1 MPAPDAS
8 CPATPSS
15 LTSLFL
21 RRIPVSLV
29 KREIVINASALEV
42 RVALLEDGSLTE
54 LYLERQQHRGLA
66 GNIYKGKVTRVLPG
80 MQAAF
85 VDIGLEKA
93 GFLHVSDFHDDVQ
106 AVGSIAEV
114 IGEDDVETY
123 PVDGDGDGGSDEA
136 KSPQDLQELA
146 ELEDL
151 EEPSEGQTDRQDDR
165 RDYPPDEQAE
175 RRSARPDV
183 RQDLRPNV
191 RQDVRQ
197 GARQPTQPDAR
208 RRDVQQSV
216 EESSA
221 EENIEIDRRDLGD
234 AAAAAPV
241 EGEAE
246 AAAPTAEGEAGA
258 APGTKRRRSRRRRR
272 RGGKA
277 HKRRPRVHEQRS
289 RLPIEQQLHR
299 NQEIIV
305 QIAKEP
311 MGTKGARL
319 TSSISLPG
327 RHLVYMP
334 TSGHVGV
341 SRRIGSA
348 EERARLRAAVKE
360 LGRVQG
366 GFIVRTAC
374 EGVSKR
380 EIQRDANFLTRLWG
394 SILAKSESSPPAS
407 ILYSDLDVALRT
419 VRDLFS
425 SEIDKLWCDD
435 PETFERIVQFV
446 QHYMPRLRARLT
458 MYQGAEPIF
467 DHFKIEPQ
475 IERALDRK
483 VWLKSGG
490 YLVFDQAEA
499 LTAIDV
505 NTGRFVGKTNQD
517 ETVLRTNLEAA
528 EEVVKQ
534 LRLRNIGGIII
545 VDFIDMSR
553 EADRKKVSDVL
564 REAQRRDKAR
574 TSALKISELGLVQM
588 TRKRTRESLEELLT
602 DSCPHC
608 EGRRV
613 VKSVPTLAAEVLR
626 GVHREAR
633 RRSGD
638 DMLLVKVH
646 PAVARYLYDHGARD
660 LEALERRVGIKIVL
674 RAMEGLEPGSFELSL
689 VPAAA

>member
-1 MPAPDAS
+1 
-8 CPATPSS
+8 
-15 LTSLFL
+15 
-21 RRIPVSLV
+21 V

-123 PVDGDGDGGSDEA
+123 PVDGDADGEA

-146 ELEDL
+146 ELENL
-151 EEPSEGQTDRQDDR
+151 EEPSERQDDR
-165 RDYPPDEQAE
+165 QDH
-175 RRSARPDV
+175 
-183 RQDLRPNV
+183 RQDYQQDERQAGRPN
-191 RQDVRQ
+191 VRQ
-197 GARQPTQPDAR
+197 GARQAVQPDVQ
-208 RRDVQQSV
+208 RRDIQQGAEQS
-216 EESSA
+216 EEQSLK
-221 EENIEIDRRDLGD
+221 IDQLDLD
-234 AAAAAPV
+234 DEAAATSA

-246 AAAPTAEGEAGA
+246 EPAVPAVAGEAG

-435 PETFERIVQFV
+435 PETYERIVQFV

-483 VWLKSGG
+483 VWLRSGG

-602 DSCPHC
+602 DTCPHC

>member
-1 MPAPDAS
+1 
-8 CPATPSS
+8 
-15 LTSLFL
+15 
-21 RRIPVSLV
+21 V

-93 GFLHVSDFHDDVQ
+93 GFLHVSDFHDDIQ

-123 PVDGDGDGGSDEA
+123 PVDGDGDGGDEA
-136 KSPQDLQELA
+136 KSPQDLRDQQQLA
-146 ELEDL
+146 ELENL
-151 EEPSEGQTDRQDDR
+151 EEPSERQTDRQNDR
-165 RDYPPDEQAE
+165 QDEQDQRQAE
-175 RRSARPDV
+175 RPS
-183 RQDLRPNV
+183 
-191 RQDVRQ
+191 VRQ
-197 GARQPTQPDAR
+197 GGARQAVQQEVQ
-208 RRDVQQSV
+208 RRDVAPGV
-216 EESSA
+216 EENSK
-221 EENIEIDRRDLGD
+221 EESIEQEGIEVDRLDLGD
-234 AAAAAPV
+234 ETAATSV
-241 EGEAE
+241 EGEADAASP
-246 AAAPTAEGEAGA
+246 AAAAGEAGA

-435 PETFERIVQFV
+435 PETFERIGQFV

-564 REAQRRDKAR
+564 REALRRDKAR

-602 DSCPHC
+602 DTCPRC

-626 GVHREAR
+626 GIHREAR

-674 RAMEGLEPGSFELSL
+674 RAMQGLEPGSFELSL

>member
-1 MPAPDAS
+1 
-8 CPATPSS
+8 
-15 LTSLFL
+15 
-21 RRIPVSLV
+21 V

-93 GFLHVSDFHDDVQ
+93 GFLHVSDFHDDIQ

-123 PVDGDGDGGSDEA
+123 PVDGDGGDEA
-136 KSPQDLQELA
+136 ASLQDSQNTQDLQELA
-146 ELEDL
+146 ELEEL
-151 EEPSEGQTDRQDDR
+151 EPPPLEPRDDQKNVPQNVRQNVRQD
-165 RDYPPDEQAE
+165 E
-175 RRSARPDV
+175 RQSARQNVRQGPRPDLRQEARRDV
-183 RQDLRPNV
+183 RQDV
-191 RQDVRQ
+191 AQ
-197 GARQPTQPDAR
+197 
-208 RRDVQQSV
+208 
-216 EESSA
+216 EA
-221 EENIEIDRRDLGD
+221 ERDLENELREVSDVSATPAEGETEAAMP
-234 AAAAAPV
+234 AAA
-241 EGEAE
+241 GE
-246 AAAPTAEGEAGA
+246 AAAPGA
-258 APGTKRRRSRRRRR
+258 PKRRRRRRR

-277 HKRRPRVHEQRS
+277 HKRPRVHEQRT
-289 RLPIEQQLHR
+289 RIPIEQQLHR

-380 EIQRDANFLTRLWG
+380 EIQRDANFLTRLWA
-394 SILAKSESSPPAS
+394 SVLAKSESSPPAA

-435 PETFERIVQFV
+435 PETYERIVQFV

-458 MYQGAEPIF
+458 TYQGAEPIF

-517 ETVLRTNLEAA
+517 ETVLRTNLEAV

-553 EADRKKVSDVL
+553 EADRKKVSDAL

-602 DSCPHC
+602 DACPHC

-638 DMLLVKVH
+638 DMLQVKVH
-646 PAVARYLYDHGARD
+646 PTVARYLYDHGARD
-660 LEALERRVGIKIVL
+660 LEALEGRVGIKIVL

-689 VPAAA
+689 APAAA